1 MKPKIGIFLV
11 IALTGLLISCAT
23 GQYMEL
29 KPSEN
34 TEILGTVQTAF
45 MVNGSFR
52 YRSTINSQA
61 YISLLAEAQRQFPDA
76 IVDIRDIIWAMGR
89 ADTANNNF
97 EYTAIGKVIRLQR

>member
-1 MKPKIGIFLV
+1 MHAKLRVFLV
-11 IALTGLLISCAT
+11 IIVSGLFVSCAT

-34 TEILGTVQTAF
+34 AEILGTVQTAF

-52 YRSTINSQA
+52 YRSTINTQA
-61 YISLLAEAQRQFPDA
+61 YIYLLAEAQRQFPDTT
-76 IVDIRDIIWAMGR
+76 VEIRDIIWAMGS